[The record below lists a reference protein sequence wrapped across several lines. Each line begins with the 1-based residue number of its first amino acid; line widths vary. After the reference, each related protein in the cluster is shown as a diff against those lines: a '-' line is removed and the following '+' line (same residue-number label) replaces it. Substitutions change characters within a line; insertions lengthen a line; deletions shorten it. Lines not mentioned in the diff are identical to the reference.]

1 MAGNLRITFVGH
13 ASVLIEM
20 DGERILTDPLLRN
33 RVWHL
38 HRHHPQVD
46 PELLS
51 DLSTVLISHAHL
63 DHLDFP
69 SLRRLEWKNYLIS
82 PRGTAQ
88 MLEKAGVRN
97 VVEISCGENFEI
109 GCITITA
116 TQAEHDG
123 ARYRY
128 SQQAESLGY
137 LISGSSRI
145 YFAGDTEL
153 FPEMA
158 DLARNLKVAL
168 LPVWG
173 WGPNLGLGHMD
184 PQQAAQALQLLQ
196 PDIAIPIHWG
206 TFLPFGLKW
215 LLPRILSDPPRFFA
229 SFAEKLAPEVRVIIL
244 EPGESI
250 ELSPG
255 D

>member
-1 MAGNLRITFVGH
+1 M
-13 ASVLIEM
+13 
-20 DGERILTDPLLRN
+20 
-33 RVWHL
+33 
-38 HRHHPQVD
+38 
-46 PELLS
+46 
-51 DLSTVLISHAHL
+51 
-63 DHLDFP
+63 
-69 SLRRLEWKNYLIS
+69 
-82 PRGTAQ
+82 
-88 MLEKAGVRN
+88 
-97 VVEISCGENFEI
+97 
-109 GCITITA
+109 
-116 TQAEHDG
+116 
-123 ARYRY
+123 
-128 SQQAESLGY
+128 
-137 LISGSSRI
+137 
-145 YFAGDTEL
+145 

-158 DLARNLKVAL
+158 DLARNIKVAM

>member
-1 MAGNLRITFVGH
+1 MAERAKITFVGH

-20 DGERILTDPLLRN
+20 DGERVLTDPLLRN

-38 HRHHPQVD
+38 HRQRPHVAH
-46 PELLS
+46 ELLA
-51 DLSTVLISHAHL
+51 DLTAVLISHAHL

-69 SLRRLEWKNYLIS
+69 SLRRLGKENQLIS
-82 PRGTAQ
+82 ARGTAQ
-88 MLEKAGVRN
+88 ILNKGGIQN
-97 VVEISCGENFEI
+97 VVEISCGEKLEI
-109 GCITITA
+109 GLLSITA
-116 TQAEHDG
+116 THAEHDG
-123 ARYRY
+123 ARFRY
-128 SQQAESLGY
+128 SKQAESLGY
-137 LISGSSRI
+137 LINGSSRI

-158 DLARNLKVAL
+158 DLAGKIDVAL

-173 WGPNLGLGHMD
+173 WGPNLGPGHMD
-184 PQQAAQALQLLQ
+184 PRQAAQALQLLR

-215 LLPRILSDPPRFFA
+215 VLPRILTEPPRAFA
-229 SFAEKLAPEVRVIIL
+229 SFAEKLVPEVNVIIL

-250 ELSPG
+250 ELSTG
-255 D
+255 